1 MCVLFNQL
9 IPLIPGM
16 ENTKTY
22 SFQRI
27 MAIEDSQIDQYVIEQ
42 MMKRSNFAEQA
53 TICGSAKDALDKLGE
68 LNDNKDAL
76 PQIIFLDIHMPNMNG
91 FAFLSELEKKYG
103 HIKDLMSVIILTTSL
118 DPIDRTTSNSYS
130 NIKMYLNKPLTI
142 DKLQY
147 VKSQLGA

>member
-1 MCVLFNQL
+1 
-9 IPLIPGM
+9 M

-27 MAIEDSQIDQYVIEQ
+27 MAIEDSEIDQYVIEQ
-42 MMKRSNFAEQA
+42 MMKRSSFAEQIS
-53 TICGSAKDALDKLGE
+53 ICGSAQDALDKLDSFTANSE
-68 LNDNKDAL
+68 DM
-76 PQIIFLDIHMPNMNG
+76 PQLIFLDIPMPNMNG
-91 FAFLSELEKKYG
+91 FAFLTELEKKYG

-142 DKLQY
+142 DKLSF
-147 VKSQLGA
+147 VKNQLMGE